1 LLGKFFRNFKKKSD
15 QTDFYEEKPDIIS
28 SVDENQS
35 TVGAEA
41 DTKHSASPSVT
52 DRFEAL
58 DSGEE
63 SHFSRK
69 WSSNTLTIA
78 FANSK
83 GGVGKSTLAFISCL
97 NLAVKQPDSYI
108 EFIDLDRQ
116 ATTQDSLKRFTND
129 RFCLIEDPE
138 FLLASG
144 GPNNAR
150 IYQHLCSDSFLKSS
164 CKRRLV
170 FFDTPAGTNFVEYS
184 FLNDADYLFVP
195 TSSSDADLFATR
207 KFLGQLFLK
216 DEGFSGHSITQK
228 LPTVLVIPN
237 LLETRQE
244 MMHVYQSL
252 REFPCYLG
260 HPIIYSRLFK
270 RTFGREISDY
280 NVAELLRFTN
290 EFGDWFADIIT
301 NPERT
306 QSVPKSLFQI

>member
-1 LLGKFFRNFKKKSD
+1 MLGKFFRILKKKSD
-15 QTDFYEEKPDIIS
+15 ETGFYVEKPDITSRDEDSKIGRVGTVNS
-28 SVDENQS
+28 DSIDKSVAGGHE
-35 TVGAEA
+35 
-41 DTKHSASPSVT
+41 
-52 DRFEAL
+52 
-58 DSGEE
+58 DSGLSDETR
-63 SHFSRK
+63 FSRK
-69 WSSNTLTIA
+69 WSSNTITIA

-97 NLAVKQPDSYI
+97 NLAVKQPDTYI

-138 FLLASG
+138 FLSASG

-150 IYQHLCSDSFLKSS
+150 IYQHLCTDSFLESS
-164 CKRRLV
+164 LKKRIV

-207 KFLGQLFLK
+207 KFLGQLFMK
-216 DEGFSGHSITQK
+216 GEDFKEFSTAQK

-270 RTFGREISDY
+270 RTFGGEISDY
-280 NVAELLRFTN
+280 NIAELLRFTE
-290 EFGDWFADIIT
+290 EFGDWFTDIVM

-306 QSVPKSLFQI
+306 KNVPKSLFQI

>member
-1 LLGKFFRNFKKKSD
+1 MLGKFFRNLKKKSD
-15 QTDFYEEKPDIIS
+15 ETGFYVEKPETFDRDEHLRIERDRTGNS
-28 SVDENQS
+28 ESVD
-35 TVGAEA
+35 
-41 DTKHSASPSVT
+41 KSVF
-52 DRFEAL
+52 DER
-58 DSGEE
+58 EE
-63 SHFSRK
+63 SESSNGVRFSRK

-144 GPNNAR
+144 CPNNAR
-150 IYQHLCSDSFLKSS
+150 IYQHLCTDSFSQSS
-164 CKRRLV
+164 SNRRLV

-207 KFLGQLFLK
+207 KFLGQLFMK
-216 DEGFSGHSITQK
+216 GEGFKEFSTAQK

-260 HPIIYSRLFK
+260 HPIIYSRVFK
-270 RTFGREISDY
+270 RTFGGEISDY
-280 NVAELLRFTN
+280 NVAELLRFTE
-290 EFGDWFADIIT
+290 EFGDWFTDIVM

-306 QSVPKSLFQI
+306 KNVPKSLFQI

>member
-1 LLGKFFRNFKKKSD
+1 MLGKFFRNFTKKSD
-15 QTDFYEEKPDIIS
+15 ETGFYDEKPGVNNN
-28 SVDENQS
+28 VDENRNI
-35 TVGAEA
+35 
-41 DTKHSASPSVT
+41 SVT
-52 DRFEAL
+52 DRLEAFGSL
-58 DSGEE
+58 DNA
-63 SHFSRK
+63 HFSQK

-97 NLAVKQPDSYI
+97 NVAVKQPDSYI

-116 ATTQDSLKRFTND
+116 ATTQDSLKRFTNE

-164 CKRRLV
+164 FKRRLV

-195 TSSSDADLFATR
+195 TSSSDADLFATK
-207 KFLGQLFLK
+207 KFLGQLFMK
-216 DEGFSGHSITQK
+216 DGGFKGYSTTQK

-270 RTFGREISDY
+270 RTFGGEISDY
-280 NVAELLRFTN
+280 NVAELLRFTE
-290 EFGDWFADIIT
+290 EFGDWFTDIIM

-306 QSVPKSLFQI
+306 QNVPKSLFQI

>member
-1 LLGKFFRNFKKKSD
+1 MLGKFLKNFKKKSGN
-15 QTDFYEEKPDIIS
+15 TDFRDEEPDHI
-28 SVDENQS
+28 
-35 TVGAEA
+35 
-41 DTKHSASPSVT
+41 H
-52 DRFEAL
+52 L
-58 DSGEE
+58 DSSAESTTLPPDYDEE
-63 SHFSRK
+63 SENMVEERFYSRK
-69 WSSNTLTIA
+69 WSSNTITIG

-116 ATTQDSLKRFTND
+116 GTTQDSLKRFAND
-129 RFCLIEDPE
+129 RFDLIDDPE
-138 FLLASG
+138 LLLASG

-150 IYQHLCSDSFLKSS
+150 IYQHLSSDSFLEKQYP
-164 CKRRLV
+164 KRLV

-207 KFLGQLFLK
+207 KFLSQLFAK
-216 DEGFSGHSITQK
+216 NRQFEEYSSAQR

-237 LLETRQE
+237 MLETRQE
-244 MMHVYQSL
+244 MMHVYQAL

-270 RTFGREISDY
+270 RTFGGEISDH
-280 NVAELLRFTN
+280 NVAELLRFTE
-290 EFGDWFADIIT
+290 EFGEWFVDIIM
-301 NPERT
+301 NPDRT
-306 QSVPKSLFQI
+306 KNAPKSLFQI